1 MVRGLK
7 RHLVPST
14 GGVTRGTP
22 GDTGVSCGTSE
33 PPESIPHCV
42 GPRQTRESRQLL
54 SNPALGSVANNP
66 STALEILRL
75 AQIGKPELISN
86 ITRVSPI
93 VRTRKQRYIDLT
105 FKALPTARTLPCLSQ
120 FTLVR
125 DGVREVNKKD
135 EAAPH
140 FRREEKSSEEKPLR
154 RACQSSFYLTCTLLA
169 SINHPGTSSVTK
181 EERPGRSHTSKED
194 KQEEEDP
201 ETFYA

>member
-14 GGVTRGTP
+14 GGVTRGTL

-105 FKALPTARTLPCLSQ
+105 FKALPIARILSCLSRWSQ
-120 FTLVR
+120 RSRHKRRSCATF
-125 DGVREVNKKD
+125 
-135 EAAPH
+135 PP
-140 FRREEKSSEEKPLR
+140 RRE
-154 RACQSSFYLTCTLLA
+154 A
-169 SINHPGTSSVTK
+169 V
-181 EERPGRSHTSKED
+181 
-194 KQEEEDP
+194 
-201 ETFYA
+201 